1 MKLIEPTGKVDGAR
15 CSRGRRRAAEPR
27 GAAPVQAALR
37 AAPLPRGGG
46 TGTVGGSHACRV
58 RVQALAS
65 AAGGGSEQRV
75 AWRVSARVSCVVPAR
90 RVSVCVVRS
99 VLMS

>member
-1 MKLIEPTGKVDGAR
+1 M
-15 CSRGRRRAAEPR
+15 
-27 GAAPVQAALR
+27 QAALR

-75 AWRVSARVSCVVPAR
+75 AWRVSARVSCVVGCPR